1 MGIFSQSNLQQQQQ
15 SQQTALVQAEL
26 TVNAVKSPGIFPDE
40 RDVILTK
47 LNMVQASA
55 GTGTGLVNYGG
66 QHQTVNFTPDNVLC
80 RFKVIHYE
88 RERERERGR
97 MCFHIMYPDI
107 PRISFIVL
115 FIPPLHRPFAIAAF
129 PRRGMR
135 MAWWRCTSTRDIHN
149 C

>member
-1 MGIFSQSNLQQQQQ
+1 MDSARLDVSTWAIPYPYNNNYAVAINYWHNHFFLVNLHLFTYANAYTHKINIAAASGGPGAGIFSQSNLQQQQQ

-80 RFKVIHYE
+80 RFKVSNI
-88 RERERERGR
+88 
-97 MCFHIMYPDI
+97 
-107 PRISFIVL
+107 
-115 FIPPLHRPFAIAAF
+115 
-129 PRRGMR
+129 
-135 MAWWRCTSTRDIHN
+135 
-149 C
+149 